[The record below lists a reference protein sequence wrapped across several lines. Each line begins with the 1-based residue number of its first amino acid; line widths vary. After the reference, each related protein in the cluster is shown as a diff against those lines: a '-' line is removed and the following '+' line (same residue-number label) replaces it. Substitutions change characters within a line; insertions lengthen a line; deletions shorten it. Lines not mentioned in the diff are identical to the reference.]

1 MKQIIIK
8 IIMLNLLLSLSAI
21 GVVSASNAV
30 FDDCSL
36 ERDLKTGK
44 FGPGVLH
51 NQTWN
56 DTIFWSL
63 LPEN

>member
-1 MKQIIIK
+1 MIIF
-8 IIMLNLLLSLSAI
+8 NLLLSLSAI
-21 GVVSASNAV
+21 GVVSASSAV
-30 FDDCSL
+30 FDDCSI
-36 ERDLKTGK
+36 ERDLKPGK

-63 LPEN
+63 VPKN